1 MVKAEHSLIAAI
13 ACALGLA
20 LACSGAKPEARTG
33 AEPPAPTPSASP
45 SASSDDAIKC
55 DPAVP
60 VELASAREVVTKRCV
75 SCHSPSGT
83 AGDDYDWTKESA
95 LIAHRRNVAAQV
107 ADGEMPPP
115 GYPKPTPEELRTL
128 VCWARQ
134 KS

>member
-1 MVKAEHSLIAAI
+1 MAKAETWLFAAI
-13 ACALGLA
+13 VCGLVF
-20 LACSGAKPEARTG
+20 ACSSTAKPEARTG
-33 AEPPAPTPSASP
+33 AEPPPPAPT
-45 SASSDDAIKC
+45 ASSDASNEIKC

-107 ADGEMPPP
+107 AEGEMPPP
-115 GYPKPTPEELRTL
+115 GYPKPTPEEARTL

-134 KS
+134 K

>member
-1 MVKAEHSLIAAI
+1 MAKASTWLLASI
-13 ACALGLA
+13 ACGLA
-20 LACSGAKPEARTG
+20 LACANVKPETRTG
-33 AEPPAPTPSASP
+33 AEPPAAPPAENASNE
-45 SASSDDAIKC
+45 IKC

-60 VELASAREVVTKRCV
+60 VELAAAREVVTKRCI

-107 ADGEMPPP
+107 AEGEMPPP
-115 GYPKPTPEELRTL
+115 GYPKPTPEETRTL

-134 KS
+134 K